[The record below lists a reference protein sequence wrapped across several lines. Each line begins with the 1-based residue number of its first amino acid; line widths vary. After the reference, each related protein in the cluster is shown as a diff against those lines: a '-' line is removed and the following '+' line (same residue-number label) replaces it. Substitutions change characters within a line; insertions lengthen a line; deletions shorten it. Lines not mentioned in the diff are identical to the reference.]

1 MRISLPI
8 NRRTCFLIATLLVV
22 TAHHV
27 PAPIVEEEKPTPA
40 PASKEESKPK
50 KTRPKSKSVETGSR
64 AKSLSK
70 SSQTLSLQGPARFA
84 GTWSGMINQGVLG
97 DIAISLIINA
107 TGTSVQETSK
117 IGTFAY
123 PAAIGGNTM
132 TWKSGWLSEIGWTFT
147 PNNDGKTAVVTATSA
162 FGVNG
167 SATFQR
173 R

>member
-1 MRISLPI
+1 MKSRGLKLLL
-8 NRRTCFLIATLLVV
+8 FLFALVAV
-22 TAHHV
+22 HRL
-27 PAPIVEEEKPTPA
+27 PAPIQEIPESPA
-40 PASKEESKPK
+40 PASEQTAKPK
-50 KTRPKSKSVETGSR
+50 TKRLIKPKASKSSENSTT

-70 SSQTLSLQGPARFA
+70 SSQTVSLQGPARFA
-84 GTWSGMINQGVLG
+84 GTWSGIINQGVLG
-97 DIAISLIINA
+97 DIAISLVINA

-117 IGTFAY
+117 IGTFTH

-147 PNNDGKTAVVTATSA
+147 PNNDGKTAVVSATSA

>member
-1 MRISLPI
+1 MTQRS
-8 NRRTCFLIATLLVV
+8 RFLILCLLVFV
-22 TAHHV
+22 LSSLQL
-27 PAPIVEEEKPTPA
+27 PAPIVEDEKPTPA

-64 AKSLSK
+64 AKSQSK

-97 DIAISLIINA
+97 EIAISLIINA
-107 TGTSVQETSK
+107 PGTSVQETSK
-117 IGTFAY
+117 IGTFTH

-147 PNNDGKTAVVTATSA
+147 PNNDGKTAVVTAQSA